1 MSTVAG
7 RQVMHAPWLAFC
19 PSTKTHLTWL
29 AVNSLHSTK
38 SVLPSSC
45 TRRCFLEP
53 PLCRHDL
60 GIVLWYKYG
69 APHTSISATTPHA
82 GFLRAARGQGRRA
95 RLTRSLMDDILTE
108 GDFDDFAAAVGEGG
122 DGSDED
128 ASVRRTQYITLRAHS
143 QTARPY
149 SILLLSAASRPLV
162 AG

>member
-1 MSTVAG
+1 
-7 RQVMHAPWLAFC
+7 
-19 PSTKTHLTWL
+19 
-29 AVNSLHSTK
+29 
-38 SVLPSSC
+38 
-45 TRRCFLEP
+45 
-53 PLCRHDL
+53 
-60 GIVLWYKYG
+60 
-69 APHTSISATTPHA
+69 
-82 GFLRAARGQGRRA
+82 
-95 RLTRSLMDDILTE
+95 MDDILTE